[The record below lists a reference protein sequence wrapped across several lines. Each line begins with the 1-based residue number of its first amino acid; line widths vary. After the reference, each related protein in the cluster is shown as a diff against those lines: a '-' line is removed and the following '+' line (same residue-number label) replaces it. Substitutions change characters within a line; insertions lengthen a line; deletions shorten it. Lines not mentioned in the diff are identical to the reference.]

1 MFLEFFK
8 YISNPV
14 SKTAKQLG
22 HLHEII
28 GMEARSKRLV
38 KQWSSH
44 LQNTKTIIEKSSRE
58 IPHPNEVIVL
68 GSGLLLDV
76 PIELLAEH
84 FTHVYLVDVVH
95 LNKVKK
101 MVKKFSNVE
110 LVEHDVTGFSEKLE
124 KITATETYF
133 EASIPCLSSN
143 TSLVIST
150 NMLSQIAFII
160 GNYAKNKLAFNKE
173 QLDDLA
179 RKVVQDHINMLLKVS
194 TKVCLISD
202 IERTYHDEQ
211 KHLKERMNVIMDVS
225 LPKPDETWSWNLA
238 PKGEMETHISID
250 GLVYAYEN
258 FACVKN
264 ND

>member
-1 MFLEFFK
+1 MLIEFFK

-28 GMEARSKRLV
+28 GMEARSKRLA
-38 KQWSSH
+38 KQWFSH
-44 LQNTKTIIEKSSRE
+44 CQNTKTIIEKSSRE
-58 IPHPNEVIVL
+58 ITNPNEVIVL

-76 PIELLAEH
+76 PIEFLAQH
-84 FTHVYLVDVVH
+84 FKRVYLVDVVH

-101 MVKKFSNVE
+101 IIKKLSNVE
-110 LVEHDVTGFSEKLE
+110 IVEHDVTCFSEKIKE
-124 KITATETYF
+124 ITTIEIHF

-160 GNYAKNKLAFNKE
+160 GNYARNKLAFNKE
-173 QLDDLA
+173 QLNNLSK
-179 RKVVQDHINMLLKVS
+179 KVVQDHIKILLDVA

-202 IERTYHDEQ
+202 VERTYHDEQ
-211 KHLKERMNVIMDVS
+211 KHLKEQVSVINGAS
-225 LPKPDETWSWNLA
+225 LPKPDEMWLWNLV
-238 PKGEMETHISID
+238 PKGEMEMHVSID
-250 GLVYAYEN
+250 ALVYGYVN
-258 FACVKN
+258 FSYVT
-264 ND
+264 